1 MQRKIKGK
9 RVALFFVFAIGSVAL
24 PTVGAYLG
32 IWLFGIPKSVVED
45 FIGDNLLVVLGS
57 ILGYY
62 LAIIPVWSYLATW
75 ASKIES
81 KEGVA
86 PIAKDEL
93 IAKLLALNDPEL
105 PWTIRRGE
113 KEDLIAEWKVVDSKW
128 IDIFAANKINIVHK
142 LRFKFENSTAR
153 VQDVERKVSY
163 RVGVD
168 GRPTATFRWSG
179 HRGIDFDQY
188 DWGAAYG
195 VIYKDGKLKID
206 FAYKYKFNL
215 QEMKNPLIEA
225 VTENGWTW
233 KGALSISPLWRII
246 FGG

>member
-1 MQRKIKGK
+1 MERKIKGK
-9 RVALFFVFAIGSVAL
+9 RVALFFVFAISSIAL

-32 IWLFGIPKSVVED
+32 IYLFGIPKGVVED
-45 FIGDNLLVVLGS
+45 FIGDNLVVVLAS
-57 ILGYY
+57 LLAYY

-75 ASKIES
+75 ASKIEP

-86 PIAKDEL
+86 PISKDEL
-93 IAKLLALNDPEL
+93 ITKLLALNDPEL

-113 KEDLIAEWKVVDSKW
+113 KEDLIAEWKIVDAKW
-128 IDIFAANKINIVHK
+128 IDIFAANKINIIHK
-142 LRFKFENSTAR
+142 LRIDLGQGVAH

-163 RVGVD
+163 RVGAD
-168 GRPTATFRWSG
+168 GRPTATLRWSG
-179 HRGIDFDQY
+179 HRGIDFYQY
-188 DWGAAYG
+188 DWSAAYG

-215 QEMKNPLIEA
+215 QEMKNPIIEA
-225 VTENGWTW
+225 VTENGWAW
-233 KGALSISPLWRII
+233 KGALSISPFWRII